1 MNISVSRR
9 RFLALSAG
17 AAASGVEG
25 IVAARRA
32 PAYAQGTRLHLLQW
46 SHFIPAA
53 DTLFEVAGYTDNTG
67 SHELNQRLSARRVEA
82 VVSYL
87 TEKHNVPLR
96 RIVNPTGLGSSHP
109 VADNDTADG
118 RAMNRRV
125 DVKILQN
132 RAIQES
138 EGGASPQ

>member
-1 MNISVSRR
+1 MSRSVSRR

-53 DTLFEVAGYTDNTG
+53 DTRVTFFLN
-67 SHELNQRLSARRVEA
+67 SPLNQCGKLRLITA
-82 VVSYL
+82 VVSA
-87 TEKHNVPLR
+87 
-96 RIVNPTGLGSSHP
+96 I
-109 VADNDTADG
+109 G
-118 RAMNRRV
+118 RPFA
-125 DVKILQN
+125 
-132 RAIQES
+132 
-138 EGGASPQ
+138 